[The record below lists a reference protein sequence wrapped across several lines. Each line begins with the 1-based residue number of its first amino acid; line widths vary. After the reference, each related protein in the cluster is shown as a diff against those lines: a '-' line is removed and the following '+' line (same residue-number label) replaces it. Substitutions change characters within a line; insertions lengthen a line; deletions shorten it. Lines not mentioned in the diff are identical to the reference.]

1 VTGRALFDRL
11 CEELERSTTLARLAA
26 RGAVRLAL
34 REGGLEADTLTP
46 RQVEAMLR
54 HVLPAELR
62 KCGVAEP
69 DGVCAE
75 LARRLP
81 AGAADADTSAPED
94 MFRRIRGR

>member
-1 VTGRALFDRL
+1 MAGRALFDRL
-11 CEELERSTTLARLAA
+11 CEELERGTELARLAA

-46 RQVEAMLR
+46 RQVEAILR
-54 HVLPAELR
+54 HLLPAELR

-69 DGVCAE
+69 EAVCAA
-75 LARRLP
+75 LGARL
-81 AGAADADTSAPED
+81 AADAPAPDVAAPED